1 MEFVFGLNIIL
12 NLILKERSSLTAFEH
27 KFKDMTEIELYNE
40 LQNVESCLKI
50 ADSQISE
57 LRKKKN
63 DIMNDFLSKLPFQEG
78 DKMKDK
84 DGNIFIIEHLKEAL
98 SLGKNEI
105 NVRFLI
111 RRIKKN
117 GEPYQFTNEAW
128 GIDYFSLE
136 KVVE

>member
-1 MEFVFGLNIIL
+1 MS
-12 NLILKERSSLTAFEH
+12 K
-27 KFKDMTEIELYNE
+27 IELYNE
-40 LQNVESCLKI
+40 LQNVEGRLKL

-63 DIMNDFLSKLPFQEG
+63 DIMNNFLSKLSFQKG
-78 DKMKDK
+78 DKVKDK
-84 DGNIFIIEHLKEAL
+84 DGNIFIIEHLKDAI

-105 NVRFLI
+105 KVHFLI

-128 GIDYFSLE
+128 GINYFSLE

>member
-1 MEFVFGLNIIL
+1 MV
-12 NLILKERSSLTAFEH
+12 
-27 KFKDMTEIELYNE
+27 EIELYNE
-40 LQNVESCLKI
+40 LQYTEGCLKI
-50 ADSQISE
+50 LDSQISE

-63 DIMNDFLSKLPFQEG
+63 DIMNDFFSQLPFQEG
-78 DKMKDK
+78 DKVKDK
-84 DGNIFIIEHLKEAL
+84 DGNIFIIERLKDAI

-105 NVRFLI
+105 KVHFLI

-117 GEPYQFTNEAW
+117 GELYCYANEAW